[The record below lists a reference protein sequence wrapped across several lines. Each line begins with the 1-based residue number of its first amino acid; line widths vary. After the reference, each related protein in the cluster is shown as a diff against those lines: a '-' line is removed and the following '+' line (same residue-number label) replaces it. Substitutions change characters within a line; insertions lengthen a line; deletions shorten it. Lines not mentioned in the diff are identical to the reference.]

1 MPSPTS
7 PHSNESTNPRLIAPE
22 RENAD
27 MILEKALRP
36 AKLGEFTGQSRLVE
50 QMLLSIEA
58 AKRRGEAL
66 DHVLLY
72 GPPGLGKTTLAN
84 IVANEMGVKIHHTS
98 GPVLEKRA
106 DLAGLLTN
114 LEKGDV
120 LFIDEIHRMGRIV
133 EECLYPAMEDFI
145 IDIVVDQGPHG
156 RSIRI
161 PLSPFTLV
169 GATTRT
175 GMLTS
180 PLRDRFPIT
189 HRLQFY
195 THEEMTQILLRSAS
209 VLKVQLEPDGAL
221 EIATRARQT
230 PRIANRLLARARD
243 YAQVRADGIISGEV
257 ARAAMEMI
265 QVDPIGLDDTDRAV
279 LRVLIEK
286 FDGGPVGLKTL
297 AVAVNEEPETVEEVF
312 EPYLI
317 QIGFIHRTPQGR
329 IATRRSWEHLGL
341 PFPNSSANTPAPLC
355 EPDLFEQ

>member
-1 MPSPTS
+1 MPPTDKDQS
-7 PHSNESTNPRLIAPE
+7 SQDPLEPRVITPEKENEDAYLE
-22 RENAD
+22 RT
-27 MILEKALRP
+27 LRP
-36 AKLGEFTGQSRLVE
+36 TRITEFTGQSLIIE
-50 QMLLSIEA
+50 QVLLSIEA
-58 AKRRGEAL
+58 ARRRGEAL

-84 IVANEMGVKIHHTS
+84 IIANEMGVRIHHTS

-145 IDIVVDQGPHG
+145 IDIIVDQGPHG

-161 PLSPFTLV
+161 PLNPFTLV
-169 GATTRT
+169 GATTRS

-189 HRLQFY
+189 HRLLFY
-195 THEEMTQILLRSAS
+195 TPEEMMHILIRSAG
-209 VLKVQLEPDGAL
+209 VLGVELKEDGAREL
-221 EIATRARQT
+221 AKRARQT

-243 YAQVRADGIISGEV
+243 YAQVRANGIITGDV
-257 ARAAMEMI
+257 ARAAMDMI
-265 QVDPIGLDDTDRAV
+265 RVDPIGLDDSDRHL
-279 LRVLIEK
+279 LRTLIEK

-297 AVAVNEEPETVEEVF
+297 SVAVNEETETVEEVF
-312 EPYLI
+312 EPFLI
-317 QIGFIHRTPQGR
+317 QIGFLNRTSQGR
-329 IATRRSWEHLGL
+329 TATRRAYEHLGL
-341 PFPNSSANTPAPLC
+341 TYQGGPPVS
-355 EPDLFEQ
+355 DLFE